1 MADGVFN
8 ISKGKVAEL
17 AQRVLDNDPAT
28 ALLAVH
34 LWEGVDVADS
44 VIKDY
49 ETVAAIE
56 AGTLVEASFTNY
68 AKKDIT
74 DSGEGL
80 AVAVDQ
86 GNDRM
91 EANFDDVT
99 WTVAGNGA
107 NDTLVRLTIS
117 YDGPGTDVDATMPPM
132 CFYDFDVLT
141 DGSDITA
148 QLDALGF
155 FRAA

>member
-17 AQRVLDNDPAT
+17 AQRVFDNDPAT

-34 LWEGVDVADS
+34 LWEGVDVTDA
-44 VIKDY
+44 VMRDY
-49 ETVAAIE
+49 ATVSALE
-56 AGTLVEASFTNY
+56 AGTLIEASFTNY

-80 AVAVDQ
+80 AIAVDQ
-86 GNDRM
+86 GNDRL
-91 EANFDDVT
+91 EVDANDIV
-99 WTVAGNGA
+99 WTAAGNGG
-107 NDTLVRLTIS
+107 NDTLVRMSIC
-117 YDGPGTDVDATMPPM
+117 YDGPGTDVDATMPPLT
-132 CFYDFDVLT
+132 FYDFDVLT
-141 DGSDITA
+141 DGSDLTA
-148 QLDALGF
+148 QFDAAGF